1 MPASFCLFSSF
12 PHYTIQIYIDLSID
26 GMLGFK
32 PGTAEWNVQMNPLS
46 YGSTPVTKFN
56 LIFTIILG
64 NMNSKGDL
72 FCYHFN

>member
-1 MPASFCLFSSF
+1 
-12 PHYTIQIYIDLSID
+12 
-26 GMLGFK
+26 MLGFK
-32 PGTAEWNVQMNPLS
+32 PGTAEWKVQMNPLS